1 MNPLSSHIDEK
12 CFIGCVVESHGA
24 VLDAF
29 PIEVEAFQEPAF
41 RAIMAAVID
50 MRKKGEK
57 VCADSVLSRFG
68 GQAMLGHENILDTC
82 FYPSKSMA
90 GQFHATL
97 CNFLAL
103 RRARAMGERIVQELE
118 KTTDAQEFCQQLA
131 IEAASLLPATTCD
144 NELEGACDRLTKRL
158 EAMERGEK
166 VQGFPCP
173 LIVWNKAFGGICD
186 GHLYALAAR
195 PGLGKTALM
204 EQMVSDYIS
213 SNIPVAVFEKDMSP
227 HMLIERMACRASKVS
242 HWNLCNG
249 FVSPKEVALVKTMVG
264 ALRETPLCLYNPTNL
279 TPERMSA
286 IVRRDYRVKGI
297 KAVFLDHIQVLDVGR
312 DKREGLTHASIT
324 IRQTTTE
331 TGIPHIILAHINRN
345 GAKGRPTPED
355 IKEFDQ
361 LYGDCDGMAILWT
374 DADKTKLEP
383 GQPLPMKSYF
393 AKNRNGPT
401 GEEDILFDGRM
412 MTFRNK
418 SDEQETTHANHKRS
432 WQPD

>member
-12 CFIGCVVESHGA
+12 AFLGCVVQSHGA
-24 VLDAF
+24 ALDAY
-29 PIEVEAFQEPAF
+29 PIEAEAFQEPAF
-41 RAIMAAVID
+41 RAIMGTILD
-50 MRKKGEK
+50 LRQKGEK
-57 VCADSVLSRFG
+57 VCAESVCSRFG
-68 GQAMLGHENILDTC
+68 GQPMLGRENILDTC
-82 FYPSKSMA
+82 FYPSPSMA
-90 GQFHATL
+90 GQFHSTL

-131 IEAASLLPATTCD
+131 IEAVSLLPATTCD
-144 NELEGACDRLTKRL
+144 NELHGACDRLTKRL

-166 VQGFPCP
+166 IQGFASP
-173 LIVWNKAFGGICD
+173 LLVWNKAFGGICD

-195 PGLGKTALM
+195 PGMGKTALM

-213 SNIPVAVFEKDMSP
+213 CDIPVAVFEKDMSP
-227 HMLIERMACRASKVS
+227 QMLIERMACRASKVS
-242 HWNLCNG
+242 HWSLCNG
-249 FVSPKEVALVKTMVG
+249 YATREEVALIKRMIM
-264 ALRETPLCLYNPTNL
+264 ALRESPLYLYNPTNL
-279 TPERMSA
+279 TPERMSS
-286 IVRRDYRVKGI
+286 IVRRDHRVKGI
-297 KAVFLDHIQVLDVGR
+297 KAVFLDHIQVLDVGK

-374 DADKTKLEP
+374 DFDKTKLEN
-383 GQPLPMKSYF
+383 GKPLPMKAYF

-401 GEEDILFDGRM
+401 GEEDILFDGRL
-412 MTFRNK
+412 MTFRDK
-418 SDEQETTHANHKRS
+418 SDEP
-432 WQPD
+432 QPERRNYYD